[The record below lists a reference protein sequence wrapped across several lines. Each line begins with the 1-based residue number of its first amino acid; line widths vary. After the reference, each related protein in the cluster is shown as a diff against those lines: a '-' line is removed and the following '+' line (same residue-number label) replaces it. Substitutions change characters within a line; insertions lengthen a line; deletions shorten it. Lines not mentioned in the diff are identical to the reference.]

1 MKRRVVVTG
10 LGIVTS
16 LSCQVDDLWQRLL
29 AGESGIHPLRILD
42 TSLFKVK
49 FGGDVYD
56 WEPDRWPTAFLEK
69 PDGFTEK
76 KEIKRLDRFSQF
88 GMVAAWQAVEDSGL
102 DFTKEDRYR
111 CGVILGSGIGGLNE
125 IEEGCAK
132 ILTKGPDRVSPFVV
146 PKMMLNAAGGNI
158 SIRYGLR
165 GINYSV
171 ATACASANNAIG
183 DALAAIQHGNN
194 DVIITGGTE
203 AAITPM
209 GLAGFQNMK
218 ALSTRNDDPA
228 AASRPFDAER
238 DGFVLSEGAGLLVL
252 EEYEHAKARGAKVYC
267 EVLGFGASADAGHI
281 TAPDEQGS
289 GAARAMSDA
298 LQDARLVASDI
309 GYINAHGTSTPL
321 GDKAETQAVK
331 RVFGDHAT
339 RLSISSTKSQLGH
352 TLGASGGIEM
362 VITVKSLVAG
372 VVPPTINLTTPDPD
386 CDLDYTPNQPKE
398 RRFACA
404 MSNSFGFGGHNASVV
419 IGQVRSGAV

>member
-372 VVPPTINLTTPDPD
+372 VVPPTINLTMPDPD

-419 IGQVRSGAV
+419 IGQVRNGAV